1 MSGYFNHLSSN
12 AHFANIQADQGFI
25 GDAAGTSSDHGSSG
39 MVDFALQ
46 LGELS
51 LEEKIL
57 KEFTLFQS
65 KNMDLLQETATAC
78 PSTNPSLRQ
87 SRIQGW
93 WTPDASYTFC
103 AHRAHMVATFLLKH
117 VCKTAYD

>member
-1 MSGYFNHLSSN
+1 
-12 AHFANIQADQGFI
+12 
-25 GDAAGTSSDHGSSG
+25 

-93 WTPDASYTFC
+93 
-103 AHRAHMVATFLLKH
+103 
-117 VCKTAYD
+117 

>member
-25 GDAAGTSSDHGSSG
+25 GDATGTSSDHGSSG

-93 WTPDASYTFC
+93 
-103 AHRAHMVATFLLKH
+103 
-117 VCKTAYD
+117 